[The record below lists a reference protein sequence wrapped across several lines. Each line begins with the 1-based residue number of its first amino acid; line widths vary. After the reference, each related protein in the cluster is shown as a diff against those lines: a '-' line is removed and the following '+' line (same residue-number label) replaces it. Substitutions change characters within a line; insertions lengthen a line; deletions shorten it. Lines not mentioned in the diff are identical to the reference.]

1 MGFHQSCTLRVAGW
15 DHGLRMQASSVLEP
29 FHSVVERHPRLKS
42 SDEISNSRMFAQG
55 KTNRRRAPTYWLAL
69 ELRIRSAYRQV
80 ERKFLLNVQSVKQ
93 QIRNCIER
101 QPRIEE
107 VGQEEPYFWVES
119 YNAALL
125 ESDTRQ
131 VQKKVQSALR
141 AVEQRRTCL
150 RRSMNTAEWNLLQYA
165 EIVLNHMAGTN
176 PLRSTAR
183 QPRRSSATREKNA
196 A

>member
-1 MGFHQSCTLRVAGW
+1 
-15 DHGLRMQASSVLEP
+15 
-29 FHSVVERHPRLKS
+29 
-42 SDEISNSRMFAQG
+42 MFAQG